1 MQNTIVTTL
10 LLMCILL
17 SCNSKDDKM
26 NSFLSTK
33 KQIENRIDS
42 NNTKDRRFRSLT
54 GYNEMDDSLFINKQ
68 YPHQELID
76 SIDYLKLEKE
86 YLNDKLKEVIYSIDS
101 LQKLQ

>member
-1 MQNTIVTTL
+1 
-10 LLMCILL
+10 
-17 SCNSKDDKM
+17 
-26 NSFLSTK
+26 
-33 KQIENRIDS
+33 
-42 NNTKDRRFRSLT
+42 
-54 GYNEMDDSLFINKQ
+54 MDDSLFINKQ